1 MPLPEPSGSGP
12 RQPVQA
18 IRRESGRVNTSD
30 SIGHPD
36 PEKDADATEPSR
48 QLAIVLVDDNPGART
63 GVVSRICA
71 QPGFRVL
78 AASAEVEEA
87 LRQVRAAKPDLVLL
101 NMQQEGDDSLTLA
114 GALHGAAPAS
124 RVILMGLEPAQ
135 ADVASY
141 LRAGVSGFIMQDA
154 SFDTYLDTIHAVAN
168 GIQVLPPE
176 LTRTLFVQL
185 KQHGVRDRPKRTL
198 HVARLTE
205 REREVADLI
214 VQGCSNKEIAA
225 ALDIALHTVK
235 SHVHKVLSKL
245 SVNSRLEVAAYSHK
259 QSGSQTGSV
268 AALPRLDAF
277 EPTPLA

>member
-1 MPLPEPSGSGP
+1 MNP
-12 RQPVQA
+12 
-18 IRRESGRVNTSD
+18 SD
-30 SIGHPD
+30 SIRYLHP
-36 PEKDADATEPSR
+36 ENGSDATEASKR
-48 QLAIVLVDDNPGART
+48 LAIVLVDENPSART

-71 QPGFRVL
+71 LPGFHVL

-101 NMQQEGDDSLTLA
+101 NLQQEGDDSLALA
-114 GALHGAAPAS
+114 GALHGEAPSS
-124 RVILMGLEPAQ
+124 RVILMGLEPQQ

-154 SFDTYLDTIHAVAN
+154 SFDTYLDTIHAVAD

-185 KQHGVRDRPKRTL
+185 KQHGVRDRPKRML
-198 HVARLTE
+198 NVARLTD

-245 SVNSRLEVAAYSHK
+245 SVNSRLEVAAYSHR
-259 QSGSQTGSV
+259 QGGSETGSV
-268 AALPRLDAF
+268 PAATRLDAF
-277 EPTPLA
+277 EPTPLV

>member
-1 MPLPEPSGSGP
+1 MGPS
-12 RQPVQA
+12 
-18 IRRESGRVNTSD
+18 
-30 SIGHPD
+30 
-36 PEKDADATEPSR
+36 ATEVSR
-48 QLAIVLVDDNPGART
+48 QLAIVLVDDNHSART
-63 GVVSRICA
+63 GAVSRICA

-101 NMQQEGDDSLTLA
+101 NLQQAGDDSLALA
-114 GALHGAAPAS
+114 GALHGEVPAS
-124 RVILMGLEPAQ
+124 RVILMGLEPEQ
-135 ADVASY
+135 TDVASY
-141 LRAGVSGFIMQDA
+141 LRAGVSGFIMREA
-154 SFDTYLDTIHAVAN
+154 SFDTYLDTIHAVAD

-198 HVARLTE
+198 NVGRLTD

-214 VQGCSNKEIAA
+214 VQGCSNKQIAA
-225 ALDIALHTVK
+225 ELDIALHTVK

-259 QSGSQTGSV
+259 QSGPQDGSMT
-268 AALPRLDAF
+268 AAPRFDAF
-277 EPTPLA
+277 EPAPST